1 MKLSE
6 FMVGLFTAFV
16 AGLIPL
22 YAFFYLVY
30 VSIGLPL
37 RRQERARLFLDL
49 VQTGLASGRS
59 IEDTVVS
66 ISRSGDTSIGV
77 RFHLLAAYLEGGWD
91 LASALQ
97 KSAGLLPP
105 QMTAMIRVG
114 QEIGD
119 PRRVLPACRALL
131 NDAASHMQSAYNYLI
146 VLAFVLLPVI
156 PALFWVMTVFVLPK
170 YQQLF
175 ADLRESA
182 PLSALPFHWAAIL
195 SQVQIVLA
203 LFFYVGAVFYVGGP
217 RLVAWLG
224 AGLFLPKI
232 DGLLYRVPWR
242 RKRMQRDFAGML
254 GLLLDATVPEERAV
268 ALAADS
274 ANNRAFARRAEK
286 VVSSLRQGVP
296 LPQAL
301 AAIDPSGEFH
311 WRLTNALRSGKNF
324 FAALTGWLEGLDAQ
338 AFRQQQTFGQLV
350 TTGLVLYNGLM
361 VALFAVYVFG
371 GFTAVIE
378 EGVLW

>member
-1 MKLSE
+1 MKLGE

-16 AGLIPL
+16 AGLVPL

-30 VSIGLPL
+30 VAIGLPL

-49 VQTGLASGRS
+49 VTTGLASGRS
-59 IEDTVVS
+59 IEESVVS
-66 ISRSGDTSIGV
+66 ISRSGDTSVGA

-91 LASALQ
+91 LVSALQ

-119 PRRVLPACRALL
+119 ARRVLPACRALL
-131 NDAASHMQSAYNYLI
+131 NDATSHLQNAYNYLI

-175 ADLRESA
+175 ADLREST
-182 PLSALPFHWAAIL
+182 PLSALPFHWAAAM
-195 SQVQIVLA
+195 SQVQIVVA
-203 LFFYVGAVFYVGGP
+203 LLFYLGAIFYVGGP
-217 RLVAWLG
+217 RLVSWLG
-224 AGLFLPKI
+224 AGLLLPRI

-254 GLLLDATVPEERAV
+254 GLLLDAGVPEDRAV
-268 ALAADS
+268 TLAADS
-274 ANNRAFARRAEK
+274 TNNRAFTRRAER
-286 VVSSLRQGVP
+286 VVGALRQGTP

-301 AAIDPSGEFH
+301 AAIDSSGELH
-311 WRLTNALRSGKNF
+311 WRLANALRSGKNF

-371 GFTAVIE
+371 GFTAIIE